1 MIIQHN
7 MEAANAQRQYKIN
20 VGEKS
25 RTVEK
30 LSSGYRIKRAA
41 DDAAGLTISEEMR
54 SQIRG
59 LEKACKNVQ
68 DGSSLVQTAD
78 GALNEIHSID
88 QRQRELL
95 VQAANDT
102 NTDADRESID
112 MEIWMLN
119 EEKDRIYNDTEFNTI
134 KIFKGKDQIIDGPK
148 TTTVTNETWPINDT
162 STSVKKDVIWVEKNT
177 TPPQDV
183 HTQTQRVVPGQFS
196 SIYTETEELN
206 KKMPDGHDIFDEKS
220 IYTTTGYTDIYTD
233 TLDIKYQKQ
242 GTDSKYTNLQK
253 PKDMVGGN
261 GYINVYNEAG
271 NLSLSCAMSQLGVK
285 LDDDLVGYSMY
296 YDSKITKSTTSSPD
310 GNVAETTFQLGKNVT
325 LVQKIELIKN
335 GDEQSYN
342 ISYALNNGDAQPHKL
357 DVRLAFDTMNT
368 PIESVKN
375 KNPYKLENDD
385 AEIEIN
391 GDNKGTGTFK
401 TVLGAIDD
409 LYDTWDDSKVIE
421 NVSGIVH
428 TGTGFWWEDN
438 TIPAGNK
445 IDLGSVTYGPIKLK
459 KDPYEVTTTT
469 DSQWQRKQTET
480 ITTETS
486 TIQPEYLDIQA
497 GANAWQN
504 IPIRLY
510 DLSTVKLK
518 ENVGDTDPVS
528 AFHAADS
535 LKHLDRVIDKISSI
549 RSYYGAMQNKLGSAY
564 NNNANYSENISASE
578 SRIRDTDMENELVT
592 NSKYN
597 ILQQAG
603 EALIAQANQNKQEF
617 WNCYSS
623 YFNR

>member
-30 LSSGYRIKRAA
+30 LSSGYRINRAA

-59 LEKACKNVQ
+59 LEKACRNVQ

-78 GALNEIHSID
+78 GALNEIHSIN

-162 STSVKKDVIWVEKNT
+162 STSVKKAVIWVEKNT

-196 SIYTETEELN
+196 STYTETEELN

-242 GTDSKYTNLQK
+242 GKDSKYTNLQK

-296 YDSKITKSTTSSPD
+296 YDPKITKSTTSSPD

-391 GDNKGTGTFK
+391 GDNKGIGTFK

-469 DSQWQRKQTET
+469 DSQRQRKQTET

-549 RSYYGAMQNKLGSAY
+549 RSYYGAMQNRLGSAY

-603 EALIAQANQNKQEF
+603 EALIAQANQNKQGVLELLQ
-617 WNCYSS
+617 
-623 YFNR
+623 

>member
-30 LSSGYRIKRAA
+30 LSSGYRINRAA

-59 LEKACKNVQ
+59 LEKACRNVQ

-78 GALNEIHSID
+78 GALNEIHSIN

-469 DSQWQRKQTET
+469 DSQRQRKQTET

-486 TIQPEYLDIQA
+486 TIQPEYLDIQD

-549 RSYYGAMQNKLGSAY
+549 RSYYGAMQNRLGSAY

-603 EALIAQANQNKQEF
+603 EALIAQANQNKQGVLELLQ
-617 WNCYSS
+617 
-623 YFNR
+623 

>member
-30 LSSGYRIKRAA
+30 LSSGYRINRAA

-59 LEKACKNVQ
+59 LEKACRNVQ

-196 SIYTETEELN
+196 STYTETDELN

-391 GDNKGTGTFK
+391 GDNKGTGIFK

-469 DSQWQRKQTET
+469 DSQRQRKQTET

-549 RSYYGAMQNKLGSAY
+549 RSYYGAMQNRLGSAY

-603 EALIAQANQNKQEF
+603 EALIAQANQNKQGVLELLQ
-617 WNCYSS
+617 
-623 YFNR
+623 

>member
-30 LSSGYRIKRAA
+30 LSSGYRINRAA

-59 LEKACKNVQ
+59 LEKACRNVQ

-196 SIYTETEELN
+196 STYTETEELN

-233 TLDIKYQKQ
+233 TLEIKYQKQ
-242 GTDSKYTNLQK
+242 GKDSKYTNLQK

-296 YDSKITKSTTSSPD
+296 YDPKITKSTTSSPD

-469 DSQWQRKQTET
+469 DSQRQRKQTET

-549 RSYYGAMQNKLGSAY
+549 RSYYGAMQNRLGSAY

-603 EALIAQANQNKQEF
+603 EALIAQANQNKQGVLELLQ
-617 WNCYSS
+617 
-623 YFNR
+623 

>member
-30 LSSGYRIKRAA
+30 LSSGYRINRAA

-59 LEKACKNVQ
+59 LEKACRNVQ

-421 NVSGIVH
+421 NVSGIEH
-428 TGTGFWWEDN
+428 TGAGFWWEDN

-469 DSQWQRKQTET
+469 DSQRQRKQTET
-480 ITTETS
+480 ITTEIS

-549 RSYYGAMQNKLGSAY
+549 RSYYGAMQNRLGSAY

-603 EALIAQANQNKQEF
+603 EALIAQANQNKQGVLELLQ
-617 WNCYSS
+617 
-623 YFNR
+623 

>member
-30 LSSGYRIKRAA
+30 LSSGYRINRAA

-59 LEKACKNVQ
+59 LEKACRNVQ

-78 GALNEIHSID
+78 GALNEIHSIN

-233 TLDIKYQKQ
+233 TLDIKYKKQ

-261 GYINVYNEAG
+261 GYINVCNEAG

-469 DSQWQRKQTET
+469 DSQRQRKQTET

-549 RSYYGAMQNKLGSAY
+549 RSYYGAMQNRLGSAY
-564 NNNANYSENISASE
+564 NNNASYSENISASE

-603 EALIAQANQNKQEF
+603 EALIAQANQNKQGVLELLQ
-617 WNCYSS
+617 
-623 YFNR
+623 

>member
-30 LSSGYRIKRAA
+30 LSSGYRIIRAA

-59 LEKACKNVQ
+59 LEKACRNVQ

-78 GALNEIHSID
+78 GALNEIHSIN

-196 SIYTETEELN
+196 STYTETEELN

-368 PIESVKN
+368 PIKSVKN

-469 DSQWQRKQTET
+469 DSQRQRKQTET

-549 RSYYGAMQNKLGSAY
+549 RSYYGAMQNRLGSAY

-603 EALIAQANQNKQEF
+603 EALIAQANQNKQRVLELLQ
-617 WNCYSS
+617 
-623 YFNR
+623 

>member
-30 LSSGYRIKRAA
+30 LSSGYRINRAA

-78 GALNEIHSID
+78 GALNEIHSIN

-196 SIYTETEELN
+196 STYTETEELN
-206 KKMPDGHDIFDEKS
+206 KKMPDGHDIFDEKN

-242 GTDSKYTNLQK
+242 GTDSKYTNLKK

-296 YDSKITKSTTSSPD
+296 YDSNITKSTTSSPD

-409 LYDTWDDSKVIE
+409 LYNTWDDSKVIE

-469 DSQWQRKQTET
+469 DSQRQRKQTET

-549 RSYYGAMQNKLGSAY
+549 RSYYGAMQNRLESAY

-603 EALIAQANQNKQEF
+603 EALIAQANQNKQGVLELLQ
-617 WNCYSS
+617 
-623 YFNR
+623 

>member
-30 LSSGYRIKRAA
+30 LSSGYRINRAA

-59 LEKACKNVQ
+59 LEKACRNVQ

-78 GALNEIHSID
+78 GALNEIHSIN

-162 STSVKKDVIWVEKNT
+162 STSVKKAVIWVEKNT

-196 SIYTETEELN
+196 STYTETEELN

-242 GTDSKYTNLQK
+242 GKDSKYTNLQK

-296 YDSKITKSTTSSPD
+296 YDPKITKSTTSSPD

-445 IDLGSVTYGPIKLK
+445 IDLGSVTYGPTKLK

-469 DSQWQRKQTET
+469 DSQRQRKQTET

-549 RSYYGAMQNKLGSAY
+549 RSYYGAMQNRLGSAY

-603 EALIAQANQNKQEF
+603 EALIAQANQNKQGVLELLQ
-617 WNCYSS
+617 
-623 YFNR
+623 

>member
-30 LSSGYRIKRAA
+30 LSSGYRINRAA

-59 LEKACKNVQ
+59 LEKACRNVQ

-78 GALNEIHSID
+78 GALNEIHSIN

-162 STSVKKDVIWVEKNT
+162 STSEKKDVIWVEKNT

-196 SIYTETEELN
+196 STYTETEELN

-368 PIESVKN
+368 PIKSVKN

-469 DSQWQRKQTET
+469 DSQRQRKQTET

-486 TIQPEYLDIQA
+486 TIQPEYLDIQT

-518 ENVGDTDPVS
+518 ENVGNTDPVS

-549 RSYYGAMQNKLGSAY
+549 RSYYGAMQNRLGSAY

-603 EALIAQANQNKQEF
+603 EALIAQANQNKQGVLELLQ
-617 WNCYSS
+617 
-623 YFNR
+623 

>member
-30 LSSGYRIKRAA
+30 LSSGYRINRAA

-59 LEKACKNVQ
+59 LEKACRNVQ

-148 TTTVTNETWPINDT
+148 TTIVTNETWPINDT

-310 GNVAETTFQLGKNVT
+310 GNVAETTFLLGKNVT

-368 PIESVKN
+368 SIESVKN

-409 LYDTWDDSKVIE
+409 LYDTWDDSKVIA

-469 DSQWQRKQTET
+469 DSQRQRKQTET

-549 RSYYGAMQNKLGSAY
+549 RSYYGAMQNRLGSAY

-603 EALIAQANQNKQEF
+603 EALIAQANQNKQGVLELLQ
-617 WNCYSS
+617 
-623 YFNR
+623 

>member
-30 LSSGYRIKRAA
+30 LSSGYRINRAA

-59 LEKACKNVQ
+59 LEKACRNVQ

-196 SIYTETEELN
+196 STYTETEELN

-242 GTDSKYTNLQK
+242 GKDSKYTNLQK

-409 LYDTWDDSKVIE
+409 LYDMWDDSKVIE

-469 DSQWQRKQTET
+469 DSQRQRKQTET

-549 RSYYGAMQNKLGSAY
+549 RSYYGAMQNRLGSAY

-603 EALIAQANQNKQEF
+603 EALIAQANQNKQGVLELLQ
-617 WNCYSS
+617 
-623 YFNR
+623 

>member
-30 LSSGYRIKRAA
+30 LSSGYRINRAA

-78 GALNEIHSID
+78 GALNEIHSIN

-196 SIYTETEELN
+196 STYTETEELN

-242 GTDSKYTNLQK
+242 GTDSKYTNLKK

-296 YDSKITKSTTSSPD
+296 YDSNITKSTTSSPD

-409 LYDTWDDSKVIE
+409 LYNTWDDSKVIE

-469 DSQWQRKQTET
+469 DSQRQRKQTET

-549 RSYYGAMQNKLGSAY
+549 RSYYGAMQNRLESAY

-603 EALIAQANQNKQEF
+603 EALIAQANQNKQGVLELLQ
-617 WNCYSS
+617 
-623 YFNR
+623 

>member
-30 LSSGYRIKRAA
+30 LSSGYRINRAA

-59 LEKACKNVQ
+59 LEKACRNVQ

-196 SIYTETEELN
+196 STYTETEELN

-409 LYDTWDDSKVIE
+409 LYDTWDDSKVVE

-469 DSQWQRKQTET
+469 DSQRQRKQTET

-549 RSYYGAMQNKLGSAY
+549 RSYYGAMQNRLGSAY

-603 EALIAQANQNKQEF
+603 EALIAQANQNKHGVLELLQ
-617 WNCYSS
+617 
-623 YFNR
+623 

>member
-30 LSSGYRIKRAA
+30 LSSGYRINRAA

-59 LEKACKNVQ
+59 LEKACRNVQ

-78 GALNEIHSID
+78 GALNEIHSIN

-196 SIYTETEELN
+196 STYTETEELN

-242 GTDSKYTNLQK
+242 GSDSKYTNLQK

-469 DSQWQRKQTET
+469 DSQRQRKQTET

-486 TIQPEYLDIQA
+486 TIKPEYLDIQA

-549 RSYYGAMQNKLGSAY
+549 RSYYGAMQNRLGSAY

-603 EALIAQANQNKQEF
+603 EALIAQANQNKQGVLELLQ
-617 WNCYSS
+617 
-623 YFNR
+623 

>member
-30 LSSGYRIKRAA
+30 LSSGYRINRAA

-59 LEKACKNVQ
+59 LEKACRNVQ

-196 SIYTETEELN
+196 STYTETEELN

-296 YDSKITKSTTSSPD
+296 YDPKITKSTTSSPD

-409 LYDTWDDSKVIE
+409 LYDMWDDSKVIE

-445 IDLGSVTYGPIKLK
+445 IDLGSVTYGSIKLK

-469 DSQWQRKQTET
+469 DSQRQRKQTET

-549 RSYYGAMQNKLGSAY
+549 RSYYGAMQNRLGSAY

-578 SRIRDTDMENELVT
+578 SRIRDTDIENELVT

-603 EALIAQANQNKQEF
+603 EALIAQANQNKQGVLELLQ
-617 WNCYSS
+617 
-623 YFNR
+623 

>member
-30 LSSGYRIKRAA
+30 LSSGYRINRAA

-59 LEKACKNVQ
+59 LEKACRNVQ

-78 GALNEIHSID
+78 GALNEIHSIN

-196 SIYTETEELN
+196 STYTETEELN

-271 NLSLSCAMSQLGVK
+271 NLSLSCEMSQLGVK

-368 PIESVKN
+368 PIKSVKN

-469 DSQWQRKQTET
+469 DSQRQRKQTET

-510 DLSTVKLK
+510 DLSTAKLK

-549 RSYYGAMQNKLGSAY
+549 RSYYGAMQNRLGSAY

-603 EALIAQANQNKQEF
+603 EALIAQANQNKQGVMELLQ
-617 WNCYSS
+617 
-623 YFNR
+623 

>member
-30 LSSGYRIKRAA
+30 LSSGYRINRAA

-59 LEKACKNVQ
+59 LEKACRNVQ

-196 SIYTETEELN
+196 STYTETEELN

-242 GTDSKYTNLQK
+242 GKDSKYTNLQK

-438 TIPAGNK
+438 TIPDGNK

-469 DSQWQRKQTET
+469 DSQRQRKQTET

-549 RSYYGAMQNKLGSAY
+549 RSYYGAMQNRLGSAY

-603 EALIAQANQNKQEF
+603 EALIAQANQNKQGVLELLQ
-617 WNCYSS
+617 
-623 YFNR
+623 

>member
-30 LSSGYRIKRAA
+30 LSSGYRINRAA

-59 LEKACKNVQ
+59 LEKACRNVQ

-196 SIYTETEELN
+196 STYTETEELN

-469 DSQWQRKQTET
+469 DSQRQRKQTET

-549 RSYYGAMQNKLGSAY
+549 RSYYGAMQNRLGSAY

-603 EALIAQANQNKQEF
+603 EALIAQANQNKQGVLELLQ
-617 WNCYSS
+617 
-623 YFNR
+623 

>member
-30 LSSGYRIKRAA
+30 LSSGYRINRAA

-78 GALNEIHSID
+78 GALNEIHSIN

-162 STSVKKDVIWVEKNT
+162 STSVKKDVIWVEKNI

-196 SIYTETEELN
+196 STYTETEELN

-242 GTDSKYTNLQK
+242 GTDSKYTNLKK

-368 PIESVKN
+368 PIKSVKN

-469 DSQWQRKQTET
+469 DSQRQRKQTET

-549 RSYYGAMQNKLGSAY
+549 RSYYGAMQNRLGSAY

-603 EALIAQANQNKQEF
+603 EALIAQANQNKQGVLELLQ
-617 WNCYSS
+617 
-623 YFNR
+623 

>member
-30 LSSGYRIKRAA
+30 LSSGYRINRAA

-78 GALNEIHSID
+78 GALNEIHSIN

-196 SIYTETEELN
+196 STYTETEELN

-469 DSQWQRKQTET
+469 DSQRQRKQTET

-549 RSYYGAMQNKLGSAY
+549 RSYYGAMQNRLGSAY

-603 EALIAQANQNKQEF
+603 EALIAQANQNKQGVLELLQ
-617 WNCYSS
+617 
-623 YFNR
+623 

>member
-30 LSSGYRIKRAA
+30 LSSGYRINRAA

-59 LEKACKNVQ
+59 LEKACRNVQ

-196 SIYTETEELN
+196 STYTETEELN

-242 GTDSKYTNLQK
+242 GKDSKYTNLQK
-253 PKDMVGGN
+253 PKHMVGGN

-469 DSQWQRKQTET
+469 DSQRQRKQTET

-549 RSYYGAMQNKLGSAY
+549 RSYYGAMQNRLGSAY

-603 EALIAQANQNKQEF
+603 EALIAQANQNKQGVLELLQ
-617 WNCYSS
+617 
-623 YFNR
+623 

>member
-30 LSSGYRIKRAA
+30 LSSGYRINRAA

-59 LEKACKNVQ
+59 LEKACRNVQ

-78 GALNEIHSID
+78 GALNEIHSIN

-196 SIYTETEELN
+196 STYTETEELN

-296 YDSKITKSTTSSPD
+296 YDPKITKSTTSSPD

-469 DSQWQRKQTET
+469 DSQRQRKQTET
-480 ITTETS
+480 IMTETS

-549 RSYYGAMQNKLGSAY
+549 RSYYGAMQNRLGSAY

-603 EALIAQANQNKQEF
+603 EALIAQANQNKQGVLELLQ
-617 WNCYSS
+617 
-623 YFNR
+623 

>member
-30 LSSGYRIKRAA
+30 LSSGYRINRAA

-59 LEKACKNVQ
+59 LEKACRNVQ

-78 GALNEIHSID
+78 GALNEIHSIN

-162 STSVKKDVIWVEKNT
+162 STSVKKAVIWVEKNT

-196 SIYTETEELN
+196 STYTETEELN

-242 GTDSKYTNLQK
+242 GKDSKYTNLQK

-296 YDSKITKSTTSSPD
+296 YDPKITKSTTSSPD

-469 DSQWQRKQTET
+469 DSQRQRKQTET

-549 RSYYGAMQNKLGSAY
+549 RSYYGAMQNRLGSAY

-603 EALIAQANQNKQEF
+603 EALIAQANQNKQGVLELLQ
-617 WNCYSS
+617 
-623 YFNR
+623 

>member
-30 LSSGYRIKRAA
+30 LSSGYRINRAA

-59 LEKACKNVQ
+59 LEKACRNVQ

-196 SIYTETEELN
+196 STYTETEELN

-242 GTDSKYTNLQK
+242 GKDSKYTNLQK

-391 GDNKGTGTFK
+391 GNNKGTGTFK

-469 DSQWQRKQTET
+469 DSQRQRKQTET

-549 RSYYGAMQNKLGSAY
+549 RSYYGAMQNRLGSAY

-603 EALIAQANQNKQEF
+603 EALIAQANQNKQGVLELLQ
-617 WNCYSS
+617 
-623 YFNR
+623 

>member
-30 LSSGYRIKRAA
+30 LSSGYRINRAA

-59 LEKACKNVQ
+59 LEKACRNVQ

-78 GALNEIHSID
+78 GALNEIHSIN

-177 TPPQDV
+177 IPPQDV

-196 SIYTETEELN
+196 STYTETEELN

-368 PIESVKN
+368 PIKSVKN

-469 DSQWQRKQTET
+469 DSQRQRKQTET

-549 RSYYGAMQNKLGSAY
+549 RSYYGAMQNRLESAY

-603 EALIAQANQNKQEF
+603 EALIAQANQNKQGVLELLQ
-617 WNCYSS
+617 
-623 YFNR
+623 

>member
-30 LSSGYRIKRAA
+30 LSSGYRINRAA

-59 LEKACKNVQ
+59 LEKACRNVQ

-78 GALNEIHSID
+78 GALNEIHSIN

-119 EEKDRIYNDTEFNTI
+119 EEKNRIYNDTEFNTI

-196 SIYTETEELN
+196 STYTETEELN

-368 PIESVKN
+368 PIKSVKN

-469 DSQWQRKQTET
+469 DSQRQRKQTET

-549 RSYYGAMQNKLGSAY
+549 RSYYGAMQNRLGSAY

-603 EALIAQANQNKQEF
+603 EALIAQANQNKQRVLELLQ
-617 WNCYSS
+617 
-623 YFNR
+623 

>member
-30 LSSGYRIKRAA
+30 LSSGYRINRAA
-41 DDAAGLTISEEMR
+41 DDAAGLTISEGMR

-59 LEKACKNVQ
+59 LEKACRNVQ

-78 GALNEIHSID
+78 GALNEIHSIN

-196 SIYTETEELN
+196 STYTETEELN

-469 DSQWQRKQTET
+469 DSQRQRKQTET

-549 RSYYGAMQNKLGSAY
+549 RSYYGAMQNRLGSAY

-603 EALIAQANQNKQEF
+603 EALIAQANQNKQGVLELLQ
-617 WNCYSS
+617 
-623 YFNR
+623 

>member
-30 LSSGYRIKRAA
+30 LSSGYRINRAA

-78 GALNEIHSID
+78 GALNEIHSIN

-196 SIYTETEELN
+196 STYTETEELN

-421 NVSGIVH
+421 NVSGIEH

-469 DSQWQRKQTET
+469 DSQRQRKQTET
-480 ITTETS
+480 ITTEIS

-549 RSYYGAMQNKLGSAY
+549 RSYYGAMQNRLGSAY

-603 EALIAQANQNKQEF
+603 EALIAQANQNKQGVLELLQ
-617 WNCYSS
+617 
-623 YFNR
+623 

>member
-30 LSSGYRIKRAA
+30 LSSGYRVNRAA
-41 DDAAGLTISEEMR
+41 DDAVGLTISEEMR

-59 LEKACKNVQ
+59 LEKACRNVQ

-78 GALNEIHSID
+78 GALNEIHSIN

-196 SIYTETEELN
+196 STYTETEELN

-368 PIESVKN
+368 PIKSVKN

-469 DSQWQRKQTET
+469 DSQRQRKQTET

-535 LKHLDRVIDKISSI
+535 LKHLDRVIDKISFI
-549 RSYYGAMQNKLGSAY
+549 RSYYGAMQNRLGSAY

-603 EALIAQANQNKQEF
+603 EALIAQANQNKQGVLELLQ
-617 WNCYSS
+617 
-623 YFNR
+623 

>member
-30 LSSGYRIKRAA
+30 LSSGYRINRAA

-59 LEKACKNVQ
+59 LEKACRNVQ

-78 GALNEIHSID
+78 GALNEIHSIN

-196 SIYTETEELN
+196 STYTETEELN

-242 GTDSKYTNLQK
+242 GTDSKYTNLKK

-469 DSQWQRKQTET
+469 DSQRQRKQTET

-549 RSYYGAMQNKLGSAY
+549 RSYYGAMQNRLGSAY

-603 EALIAQANQNKQEF
+603 EALIAQANQNKQGVLELLQ
-617 WNCYSS
+617 
-623 YFNR
+623 

>member
-30 LSSGYRIKRAA
+30 LSSGYRINRAA

-78 GALNEIHSID
+78 GALNEIHSIN

-196 SIYTETEELN
+196 STYTETEELN

-368 PIESVKN
+368 PIKSVKN

-469 DSQWQRKQTET
+469 DSQRQRKQTET

-549 RSYYGAMQNKLGSAY
+549 RSYYGAMQNRLGSAY

-603 EALIAQANQNKQEF
+603 EALIAQANQNKQRVLELLQ
-617 WNCYSS
+617 
-623 YFNR
+623 

>member
-30 LSSGYRIKRAA
+30 LSSGYRINRAA

-59 LEKACKNVQ
+59 LEKACRNVQ

-78 GALNEIHSID
+78 GALNEIHSIN

-196 SIYTETEELN
+196 STYTETEELN

-368 PIESVKN
+368 PIKSVKN

-469 DSQWQRKQTET
+469 DSQRQRKQTET

-535 LKHLDRVIDKISSI
+535 LKHLDRVIDKISFI
-549 RSYYGAMQNKLGSAY
+549 RSYYGAMQNRLGSAY

-603 EALIAQANQNKQEF
+603 EALIAQANQNKQGVLELLQ
-617 WNCYSS
+617 
-623 YFNR
+623 

>member
-30 LSSGYRIKRAA
+30 LSSGYRINRAA
-41 DDAAGLTISEEMR
+41 DDAARLTISEEMR

-59 LEKACKNVQ
+59 LEKACRNVQ

-78 GALNEIHSID
+78 GALNEIHSIN

-196 SIYTETEELN
+196 STYTETEELN

-438 TIPAGNK
+438 TILAGNE

-459 KDPYEVTTTT
+459 KDPYEVTTTI
-469 DSQWQRKQTET
+469 DSQRQRKQTET

-510 DLSTVKLK
+510 DLSTAKLK

-549 RSYYGAMQNKLGSAY
+549 RSYYGAMQNRLGSAY

-603 EALIAQANQNKQEF
+603 EALIAQANQNKQGVLELLQ
-617 WNCYSS
+617 
-623 YFNR
+623 

>member
-30 LSSGYRIKRAA
+30 LSSGYRINRAA

-59 LEKACKNVQ
+59 LEKACRNVQ

-78 GALNEIHSID
+78 GALNEIHSIN

-196 SIYTETEELN
+196 STYTETEELN
-206 KKMPDGHDIFDEKS
+206 KKMPDGHDIFDEKN

-242 GTDSKYTNLQK
+242 GKDSKYTNLQK

-296 YDSKITKSTTSSPD
+296 YDPKITKSTTSSPD

-469 DSQWQRKQTET
+469 DSQLQRKQTET

-549 RSYYGAMQNKLGSAY
+549 RSYYGAMQNRLGSAY

-603 EALIAQANQNKQEF
+603 EALIAQANQNKQGVLELLQ
-617 WNCYSS
+617 
-623 YFNR
+623 

>member
-30 LSSGYRIKRAA
+30 LSSGYRINRAA

-59 LEKACKNVQ
+59 LEKACRNVQ

-196 SIYTETEELN
+196 STYTETEELN

-310 GNVAETTFQLGKNVT
+310 GNVAETTFQLGKDVT

-445 IDLGSVTYGPIKLK
+445 IDLGSVTYGHIKLK

-469 DSQWQRKQTET
+469 DSQRQRKQAET

-549 RSYYGAMQNKLGSAY
+549 RSYYGAMQNRLGSAY

-603 EALIAQANQNKQEF
+603 EALIAQANQNKQGVLELLQ
-617 WNCYSS
+617 
-623 YFNR
+623 

>member
-30 LSSGYRIKRAA
+30 LSSGYRINRAA

-59 LEKACKNVQ
+59 LEKACRNVQ

-196 SIYTETEELN
+196 STYTETEELN

-469 DSQWQRKQTET
+469 DSQLQRKQTET

-549 RSYYGAMQNKLGSAY
+549 RSYYGAMQNRLGSAY
-564 NNNANYSENISASE
+564 NNNSNYSENISASE

-603 EALIAQANQNKQEF
+603 EALIAQANQNKQGVLELLQ
-617 WNCYSS
+617 
-623 YFNR
+623 

>member
-30 LSSGYRIKRAA
+30 LSSGYRINRAA

-59 LEKACKNVQ
+59 LEKACRNVQ

-196 SIYTETEELN
+196 STYTETEELN

-401 TVLGAIDD
+401 TVFGAIDD

-469 DSQWQRKQTET
+469 DSQRQRKQTET

-549 RSYYGAMQNKLGSAY
+549 RSYYGAMQNRLGSAY

-603 EALIAQANQNKQEF
+603 EALIAQANQNKQGVLELLQ
-617 WNCYSS
+617 
-623 YFNR
+623 

>member
-30 LSSGYRIKRAA
+30 LSSGYRINRAA

-59 LEKACKNVQ
+59 LEKACRNVQ

-148 TTTVTNETWPINDT
+148 TTTVTNETLPINDT

-196 SIYTETEELN
+196 STYTETEELN

-310 GNVAETTFQLGKNVT
+310 GNVAETIFQLGKNVT

-335 GDEQSYN
+335 GGEQSYN

-469 DSQWQRKQTET
+469 DSQRQRKQTET

-549 RSYYGAMQNKLGSAY
+549 RSYYGAMQNRLGSAY

-603 EALIAQANQNKQEF
+603 EALIAQANQNKQGVLELLQ
-617 WNCYSS
+617 
-623 YFNR
+623 

>member
-7 MEAANAQRQYKIN
+7 MEAANTQRQYKIN

-30 LSSGYRIKRAA
+30 LSSGYRINRAA

-59 LEKACKNVQ
+59 LEKACRNVQ

-196 SIYTETEELN
+196 STYTETEELN

-469 DSQWQRKQTET
+469 DSQLQRKQTET

-549 RSYYGAMQNKLGSAY
+549 RSYYGAMQNRLGSAY

-603 EALIAQANQNKQEF
+603 EALIAQANQNKQGVLELLQ
-617 WNCYSS
+617 
-623 YFNR
+623 